1 MKKSISILCLMVILT
16 TCKGGKTNN
25 TKSSVP
31 ANPADYAK
39 TITQEELKTLL
50 YKYASDEFEG
60 RNTGEKGQK
69 MAVEYLKSQYKSMGI
84 GTPYSGDDYFQ
95 EVPLQKPSV
104 AVAEVSINGK
114 TYDAFTN
121 HIILI
126 LSKSLDINTSDVVYV
141 GHGIDDE
148 NYSDY
153 KDIDVKGKVVLAKS
167 GEPKDTNGN
176 YVTSGDTEDTK
187 WTNGRQSLSSKRNA
201 AQENG
206 AKAMLYFDSALF
218 SRYAPFYQRQ
228 SESGFSE
235 GYHLKVTQAILLL

>member
-1 MKKSISILCLMVILT
+1 MMKKSISILCLMVILT

-104 AVAEVSINGK
+104 AVAEV
-114 TYDAFTN
+114 
-121 HIILI
+121 
-126 LSKSLDINTSDVVYV
+126 
-141 GHGIDDE
+141 
-148 NYSDY
+148 
-153 KDIDVKGKVVLAKS
+153 
-167 GEPKDTNGN
+167 
-176 YVTSGDTEDTK
+176 
-187 WTNGRQSLSSKRNA
+187 
-201 AQENG
+201 
-206 AKAMLYFDSALF
+206 
-218 SRYAPFYQRQ
+218 
-228 SESGFSE
+228 
-235 GYHLKVTQAILLL
+235 